1 MGAAPAINAAR
12 PARSNPPEPRL
23 TRPMRIALGFLHLG
37 ALFREANNPWRSRA
51 YPQERVL
58 DTTVR
63 ALEAM
68 SIAKLYEYEGLH
80 GVRRACVTLTPRG
93 MLVYRDGPHA
103 HRRPPPVQ
111 AEGVLREVEQ
121 AIGLM
126 DMEAEGLRRQ
136 LTMVETSMAT
146 ARAKITEGERAM
158 ASANA
163 RLRKLEEGRARLAAC
178 RQDLRAFADQACER
192 LGAELAEAGR

>member
-1 MGAAPAINAAR
+1 
-12 PARSNPPEPRL
+12 
-23 TRPMRIALGFLHLG
+23 MRIAVGFLHLG
-37 ALFREANNPWRSRA
+37 ALFREPNNVWRSRA
-51 YPQERVL
+51 FPQERVL
-58 DTTVR
+58 DATVR

-93 MLVYRDGPHA
+93 LLVYRDGPHA

-126 DMEAEGLRRQ
+126 DTEAQDLHRQ
-136 LTMVETSMAT
+136 LALVEVSMTS
-146 ARAKITEGERAM
+146 ARARITEGEQAM
-158 ASANA
+158 ASARA
-163 RLRKLEEGRARLAAC
+163 RLRKLEEGRARLTAC